1 MDRKDPAAVAARG
14 AESSTVDPAL
24 AEDLYRIRD
33 DLRSLSKLSRRRQ
46 AVNTND
52 LLTAWS
58 MMSLEQIEDRLEAGT
73 DDAAA
78 EQFFGAEE
86 MSEMQALSREPLARG
101 LREAVVLLPGVMGS
115 LLSSIRGVTTLLWIN
130 PLLFLKGQSNY
141 LELNKEG
148 THDRVPA
155 IDAVPIGLEKMV
167 YTKIGLALRRKTDLF
182 EFPYDWRRP
191 IAWNAALLHECL
203 ERWAGDSPGRQF
215 TLVGH
220 SMGGLVSR
228 AYLACYPESSQRRVK
243 HVIMHGTPH
252 FGAAGA
258 VANLI
263 HGNSMMSLAAKLNK
277 KNVTRRLLL
286 NMPSV
291 YELVP
296 APRDLFPAHR
306 PYAANWQIYEA
317 GAWDLEGLRQDYL
330 EAGARFHKLLAE
342 SDPQVQITQI
352 AGCNKATIVD
362 MQRSFGPD
370 GELVFDAIWKEEGPD
385 AGDGTV
391 PLWSAVL
398 PGATMYY
405 LEEVHRNLPKNRHVI
420 RATLDLIHGR
430 TPGLD
435 TSIPGRRA
443 IADREAAA
451 PPQVDAEGLKRRIE
465 AGTATEKD
473 LEQLYF
479 AF

>member
-1 MDRKDPAAVAARG
+1 M
-14 AESSTVDPAL
+14 
-24 AEDLYRIRD
+24 
-33 DLRSLSKLSRRRQ
+33 
-46 AVNTND
+46 NTND
-52 LLTAWS
+52 LLINWS
-58 MMSLEQIEDRLEAGT
+58 TMSLEEIESRLQAGT
-73 DDAAA
+73 DDEVA
-78 EQFFGAEE
+78 EQFFGADEV
-86 MSEMQALSREPLARG
+86 SEMQELSREPQPRG

-115 LLSSIRGVTTLLWIN
+115 LLTSIRGVTTLLWIN
-130 PLLFLKGQSNY
+130 PLLFLKGHSSY
-141 LELNKEG
+141 LELDDAG
-148 THDRVPA
+148 THDLVPA
-155 IDAVPIGLEKMV
+155 IETAPLALEKMT
-167 YTKIGLALRRKTDLF
+167 YTKIGIALRRKVDLF

-191 IAWNAALLHECL
+191 IAWNAARLHECL
-203 ERWAGDSPGRQF
+203 ERWAGDDPDRQF

-228 AYLACYPESSQRRVK
+228 AYLACYPQESQRRVK

-263 HGNSMMSLAAKLNK
+263 HGNSMMSLAAKLNS

-296 APRDLFPAHR
+296 APPDLFPSHR
-306 PYAANWQIYEA
+306 PYPANWDLYQA
-317 GAWDLEGLRQDYL
+317 GEWHLEGLRQDYL
-330 EAGARFHKLLAE
+330 NSGAAFHKLLAE
-342 SDPQVQITQI
+342 SDPQVQLTQI
-352 AGCNKATIVD
+352 AGCNLSTIVE
-362 MQRSFGPD
+362 MKRSNGS
-370 GELVFDAIWKEEGPD
+370 GGKLVFNTIARETGSD

-405 LEEVHRNLPKNRHVI
+405 VEEVHRDLPKNKHII

-430 TPGLD
+430 KPDLL
-435 TSIPGRRA
+435 TSIPTH
-443 IADREAAA
+443 REVVAREVA
-451 PPQVDAEGLKRRIE
+451 PPEVDADALRERIE

-473 LEQLYF
+473 LQQLF
-479 AF
+479 FVF

>member
-1 MDRKDPAAVAARG
+1 M
-14 AESSTVDPAL
+14 
-24 AEDLYRIRD
+24 
-33 DLRSLSKLSRRRQ
+33 
-46 AVNTND
+46 NTND
-52 LLTAWS
+52 LLASWS
-58 MMSLEQIEDRLEAGT
+58 TMSLEEIEARLEAGT
-73 DDAAA
+73 DDDVA

-86 MSEMQALSREPLARG
+86 MAEMQALSRGPVARG

-115 LLSSIRGVTTLLWIN
+115 LLTSIRGVTTLLWIN
-130 PLLFLKGQSNY
+130 PLLFLKGNSAY
-141 LELNKEG
+141 LELNEAG

-155 IDAVPIGLEKMV
+155 IDTAPLGLEKMV
-167 YTKIGLALRRKTDLF
+167 YTKIGLALRRQTDLF

-191 IAWNAALLHECL
+191 IAWNAAHLHDCL
-203 ERWAGDSPGRQF
+203 ERWAGKDRDRKF

-228 AYLACYPESSQRRVK
+228 AYLACYPEASQRRVK

-252 FGAAGA
+252 FGATGA

-263 HGNSMMSLAAKLNK
+263 HGNSMMALASKLNK

-286 NMPSV
+286 NMPSI

-296 APRDLFPAHR
+296 APPALFPSHR
-306 PYAANWQIYEA
+306 PYPANWDLYRAEE
-317 GAWDLEGLRQDYL
+317 WHLEGLRQDYL
-330 EAGARFHKLLAE
+330 NDGIKFYKLLAD
-342 SDPQVQITQI
+342 SDPQLQITQI
-352 AGCNKATIVD
+352 AGCNLNTIVD
-362 MQRSFGPD
+362 MRRSSGPD
-370 GELVFDAIWKEEGPD
+370 GKPVFRTIGKAEGPD

-398 PGATMYY
+398 PGANMHYV
-405 LEEVHRNLPKNRHVI
+405 EEVHRDLPKNKHVI

-430 TPGLD
+430 KPKLA
-435 TSIPGRRA
+435 TSIPTSRGVVER
-443 IADREAAA
+443 DVA
-451 PPQVDAEGLKRRIE
+451 PEVDAEALRERIE

>member
-1 MDRKDPAAVAARG
+1 M
-14 AESSTVDPAL
+14 
-24 AEDLYRIRD
+24 
-33 DLRSLSKLSRRRQ
+33 
-46 AVNTND
+46 NTND
-52 LLTAWS
+52 LLASWS
-58 MMSLEQIEDRLEAGT
+58 IMSLEEIDARLESGT

-78 EQFFGAEE
+78 ELFFGAEE
-86 MSEMQALSREPLARG
+86 MAEMQALSREPLVRG

-130 PLLFLKGQSNY
+130 PLLFLRGQSSY
-141 LELNKEG
+141 LELNDAG

-155 IDAVPIGLEKMV
+155 VDAVPIGLEKMT
-167 YTKIGLALRRKTDLF
+167 YTKIGLSLRRKTDLF

-203 ERWAGDSPGRQF
+203 ERWAGDNPDRQF

-228 AYLACYPESSQRRVK
+228 AYLACYPQAAQRRVK
-243 HVIMHGTPH
+243 QVIMLGTPH

-277 KNVTRRLLL
+277 KNVTRQLLL

-296 APRDLFPAHR
+296 SPRDLFPSHR
-306 PYAANWQIYEA
+306 PYAANWQLYESGEWA
-317 GAWDLEGLRQDYL
+317 LEGLRQDYL
-330 EAGARFHKLLAE
+330 EAGAGFHRLLAE
-342 SDPQVQITQI
+342 SDPQVQLTQI
-352 AGCNKATIVD
+352 AGCNLNTIVD

-405 LEEVHRNLPKNRHVI
+405 VEEVHRDLPKNKRVL
-420 RATLDLIHGR
+420 RATLDLIHGQM
-430 TPGLD
+430 PDLD

-443 IADREAAA
+443 IVEREVA
-451 PPQVDAEGLKRRIE
+451 PPEVDAEGLKRRIE

>member
-1 MDRKDPAAVAARG
+1 M
-14 AESSTVDPAL
+14 
-24 AEDLYRIRD
+24 
-33 DLRSLSKLSRRRQ
+33 
-46 AVNTND
+46 NTND

-58 MMSLEQIEDRLEAGT
+58 MMSLEEIETRLESGI

-78 EQFFGAEE
+78 EQFFGAKE
-86 MSEMQALSREPLARG
+86 MAEMQSLSREPQARG

-130 PLLFLKGQSNY
+130 PLLFLRGQSSY
-141 LELNKEG
+141 LELNDAG

-155 IDAVPIGLEKMV
+155 VDAVPIGLEKMT
-167 YTKIGLALRRKTDLF
+167 YTKIGLSLRRKTDLF

-203 ERWAGDSPGRQF
+203 ERWAGDNPNRQF

-228 AYLACYPESSQRRVK
+228 AYLARYPQASQRRVK
-243 HVIMHGTPH
+243 QVIMHGTPH

-277 KNVTRRLLL
+277 KNVTRQLLL

-296 APRDLFPAHR
+296 APRDLFPSHR
-306 PYAANWQIYEA
+306 PYAANWDLYNA
-317 GAWDLEGLRQDYL
+317 GEWELEGLRQDYL
-330 EAGARFHKLLAE
+330 DAGAGFHRLLAE

-352 AGCNKATIVD
+352 AGCNLSTIVD

-370 GELVFDAIWKEEGPD
+370 GESVYNSLGKEDGPD

-405 LEEVHRNLPKNRHVI
+405 IEEVHRDLPKNKQI
-420 RATLDLIHGR
+420 LRATLDLIHGQ
-430 TPGLD
+430 PPDLD

-443 IADREAAA
+443 IVKRDVA
-451 PPQVDAEGLKRRIE
+451 PPEVDAEGLKQRIE
-465 AGTATEKD
+465 TGTATEKD
-473 LEQLYF
+473 LEQLFF